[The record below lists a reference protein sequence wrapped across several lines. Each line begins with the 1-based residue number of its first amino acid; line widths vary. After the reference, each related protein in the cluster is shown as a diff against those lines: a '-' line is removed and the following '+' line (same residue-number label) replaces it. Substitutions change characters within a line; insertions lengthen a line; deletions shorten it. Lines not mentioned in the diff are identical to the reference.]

1 MIHVVPCNI
10 SVNNNCRSISR
21 KEVVFREKRR
31 ARIESNSWRWE
42 FLNFSDQKRKK
53 RRRFES
59 RGRHLASPRSTRRR
73 GRGGEGRSGVEWG
86 EGKRRGVGRRKG
98 APLLRPYFALFSDW
112 RANVDPVPALDR
124 AALPKLLTRIRDER
138 QVRAVV
144 TSSPRLRPSSHGAG
158 HRNLCSKYNSPSPG
172 IPGIPVNFILVFK
185 NWGGEGASI
194 RISESNATICK

>member
-1 MIHVVPCNI
+1 M
-10 SVNNNCRSISR
+10 
-21 KEVVFREKRR
+21 
-31 ARIESNSWRWE
+31 
-42 FLNFSDQKRKK
+42 
-53 RRRFES
+53 
-59 RGRHLASPRSTRRR
+59 
-73 GRGGEGRSGVEWG
+73 EWG

-158 HRNLCSKYNSPSPG
+158 HRNLCSKYNSLSPG

-185 NWGGEGASI
+185 NWGGDGGPRFGSRRATRQFVNK
-194 RISESNATICK
+194 RIFSYDARERGEFYLSAQENFRNF

>member
-1 MIHVVPCNI
+1 MEW
-10 SVNNNCRSISR
+10 SG
-21 KEVVFREKRR
+21 EK
-31 ARIESNSWRWE
+31 
-42 FLNFSDQKRKK
+42 
-53 RRRFES
+53 
-59 RGRHLASPRSTRRR
+59 
-73 GRGGEGRSGVEWG
+73 GRGGEWG
-86 EGKRRGVGRRKG
+86 ERKG

-144 TSSPRLRPSSHGAG
+144 TSSPSSHRAG
-158 HRNLCSKYNSPSPG
+158 HRNLCSKYNSLSPG

>member
-1 MIHVVPCNI
+1 MEW
-10 SVNNNCRSISR
+10 SG
-21 KEVVFREKRR
+21 EK
-31 ARIESNSWRWE
+31 
-42 FLNFSDQKRKK
+42 
-53 RRRFES
+53 
-59 RGRHLASPRSTRRR
+59 
-73 GRGGEGRSGVEWG
+73 GRGGEWG
-86 EGKRRGVGRRKG
+86 ERKG

-158 HRNLCSKYNSPSPG
+158 HRNLCSKYNSLSPG

>member
-1 MIHVVPCNI
+1 MRI
-10 SVNNNCRSISR
+10 SKFLGSEA
-21 KEVVFREKRR
+21 KEEETF
-31 ARIESNSWRWE
+31 RIER
-42 FLNFSDQKRKK
+42 
-53 RRRFES
+53 
-59 RGRHLASPRSTRRR
+59 SPPGISSFDTAER
-73 GRGGEGRSGVEWG
+73 EGRSGVEWG